1 MLYNLFLKANQKITL
16 KNMYQKLC
24 VTLRKIVFGSV
35 LMFSI
40 VSCVNT
46 KKATYFNDIKNAD
59 FKDQSIEPQIQK
71 NDQLSIIVT
80 SLNPEATE
88 VFNKPNQSVIS
99 SSSGNGVSS
108 ITTGYLVDDN
118 GNIQFPILGSI
129 KASGLTLKQLGDTIA
144 ATLTAKKLLT
154 EPIVNV
160 RIMNFRVTVL
170 GEVNRPGV
178 VPVANGKI
186 SLLEAIGMAGD
197 MTVYAK
203 RDNVLLIRVEDGNKI
218 VRRLDL
224 NDPAFVSASPYYYL
238 KTNDVVYVETGK
250 AKIANASSL
259 RQNLPAILSGL
270 SFLAIIVDRLTR

>member
-1 MLYNLFLKANQKITL
+1 
-16 KNMYQKLC
+16 
-24 VTLRKIVFGSV
+24 
-35 LMFSI
+35 
-40 VSCVNT
+40 
-46 KKATYFNDIKNAD
+46 
-59 FKDQSIEPQIQK
+59 
-71 NDQLSIIVT
+71 
-80 SLNPEATE
+80 
-88 VFNKPNQSVIS
+88 
-99 SSSGNGVSS
+99 
-108 ITTGYLVDDN
+108 
-118 GNIQFPILGSI
+118 
-129 KASGLTLKQLGDTIA
+129 
-144 ATLTAKKLLT
+144 
-154 EPIVNV
+154 
-160 RIMNFRVTVL
+160 MNFRVTVL